1 MLKREVYNNVLQ
13 TLEDL
18 RKLYIYY
25 KLPESGD
32 FEDIINYVWLLK
44 NVIYAPHKN
53 YGTTLVEYVQ
63 SLNKIV
69 SPRIT
74 HAFVDDFFQ
83 DLNNICYV
91 DEDKK
96 KFCNKQ

>member
-32 FEDIINYVWLLK
+32 FEDIINYV
-44 NVIYAPHKN
+44 
-53 YGTTLVEYVQ
+53 
-63 SLNKIV
+63 
-69 SPRIT
+69 
-74 HAFVDDFFQ
+74 
-83 DLNNICYV
+83 
-91 DEDKK
+91 
-96 KFCNKQ
+96 